1 MATPSIASSAS
12 MPARSL
18 RWSQTLRD
26 RSQVLIRTIVPQDR
40 VAERA
45 FLDTLSSEAR
55 RFRFLGQVKC
65 PSERLMD
72 RLTDLD
78 PHGEAAFVAVIPE
91 GSAERIVGVARY
103 SASADGVACECA
115 VTVTDEWQNKG
126 LGSALM
132 KHLIE
137 LARERGIHRMYSVD
151 LAENLQMRDLARH
164 LGFHVRVDP
173 DDAGQVIHELSL

>member
-1 MATPSIASSAS
+1 MRTPSMASSAS
-12 MPARSL
+12 TPARSL
-18 RWSQTLRD
+18 RWSQTLRG

-40 VAERA
+40 AAERA
-45 FLDTLSSEAR
+45 FLETLSSEAR
-55 RFRFLGQVKC
+55 CFRFFGQVRS
-65 PSERLMD
+65 PSEQLID

-78 PHGEAAFVAVIPE
+78 PHSEAAFVAVIPE
-91 GSAERIVGVARY
+91 GSAERIVGAARY
-103 SASADGVACECA
+103 GASVDGAACECA
-115 VTVTDEWQNKG
+115 VTVIDEWQNKG
-126 LGSALM
+126 LGGALM

-173 DDAGQVIHELSL
+173 DDDRQVIHELSL